1 MKKILI
7 FLIFFFLLAGC
18 LKKGNISNEG
28 ENFSFITVDGKHG
41 SLKDYRGKVVIVD
54 FMATWCFPCHMQMK
68 ELEKVHLE
76 YGKDVIII
84 SIDIDGRENADTI
97 KNTFSNYINKW
108 IFAMN
113 SSIAYR
119 YEIKAIPTI
128 YIYDKKGNIAFNE
141 TGYTSFDKI
150 KKIID
155 KLL

>member
-18 LKKGNISNEG
+18 LKKENVSNGG
-28 ENFSFITVDGKHG
+28 ENFSFITVDGKYG
-41 SLKDYRGKVVIVD
+41 SLKDYRGKVVIAD
-54 FMATWCFPCHMQMK
+54 FMATWCYPCRMQMQ

-76 YGKDVIII
+76 YGENVIII
-84 SIDIDGRENADTI
+84 SIDIDGRENADMI
-97 KNTFSNYINKW
+97 KNTFSNYVDKW

-113 SSIAYR
+113 SSIAYK

-128 YIYDKKGNIAFNE
+128 YIYDKEGNIAFHE

-150 KKIID
+150 REIID